1 MIMQSTAP
9 AQSANSLRR
18 RNIAAFAMLAALPL
32 VFLFVQSAA
41 AQNAAAQV
49 CPTPLC
55 LSNNYF
61 VTGDYVVGGVGLRG
75 LGVNGFATGTISI
88 PDAVQSR
95 ATGVASSRV
104 PDGADIVAAFLYWQ
118 TVESSQSSF
127 AGQNGFFGPML
138 ASGQFQLYPIQGAIL
153 G

>member
-9 AQSANSLRR
+9 AQSANSRSRR
-18 RNIAAFAMLAALPL
+18 SIATLAILAALPL
-32 VFLFVQSAA
+32 VFLFAQPAA
-41 AQNAAAQV
+41 AQNAAAQP
-49 CPTPLC
+49 CNTPLC

-75 LGVNGFATGTISI
+75 QGVNGFATGTISI
-88 PDAVQSR
+88 PDAVQSQ

-127 AGQNGFFGPML
+127 AGQNGFFGP
-138 ASGQFQLYPIQGAIL
+138 AGQIGRAH
-153 G
+153 